1 MTALITGASSGL
13 GRDMAKILAQKGYS
27 LILVARRID
36 RLKDIKDSLVNTD
49 VTIIQCDLSTREGCF
64 NLYEQVKNR
73 DIDFLINNAGFG
85 VFGEFVNTSLDD
97 ELRMID
103 TNVTAVHVLT
113 KLFLQDFVKK
123 DKGYIL
129 NVASSAG
136 YMAGPLM
143 ATYYA
148 TKNYVRRLTQSIY
161 QELKE
166 KKSNVHISALCP
178 GPVKTEFMDVA
189 NVRFTIKAL
198 ESQYVANYA
207 IEKTLRKKL
216 CIIPGLY
223 MKLGTFALRFAPEK
237 LMLKVSYSI
246 QNLKLN

>member
-1 MTALITGASSGL
+1 MRALITGASSGL
-13 GRDMAKILAQKGYS
+13 GKDMAEILAQKGYS
-27 LILVARRID
+27 LILVARRLD
-36 RLKDIKDSLVNTD
+36 RLQKLKETLTNTD
-49 VTIIQCDLSTREGCF
+49 VTIIQCDLSTKDGCI
-64 NLYEQVKNR
+64 NLYEQVKNQ

-85 VFGEFVNTSLDD
+85 VFGEFICTSLDD

-103 TNVTAVHVLT
+103 TNVTAVHILT
-113 KLFLQDFVKK
+113 KLFLQDFVRK

-178 GPVKTEFMDVA
+178 GPVKTEFMDIA
-189 NVRFTIKAL
+189 NVRFTVKAL
-198 ESQYVANYA
+198 ESHYVARYA
-207 IEKTLRKKL
+207 IEKTLKKKL
-216 CIIPGLY
+216 CIVPGLY
-223 MKLGTFALRFAPEK
+223 MKLGTFALRFVPDK
-237 LMLKVSYSI
+237 LMLKTSYNI
-246 QNLKLN
+246 QKMKL